1 MKCYHISINVSD
13 TKLIV
18 DILVNFNVINVTVIS
33 TNYRFK
39 YAINEILSKIKEMKI
54 DHTLPS
60 DPFPERVDVVIST
73 EIEKHSINFDKIF
86 IPKAYNIMYLY
97 SNIYLLA
104 NNKDRFENITIGID
118 PGKIIGFAVLSDD
131 GTILNATDLY
141 STTDVVKETISAYF
155 NIETNDF
162 IVKIGR
168 GGKTVKKEIITKLEK
183 TFHGKILVKIVNED
197 NTSIRRKRFISAKYG
212 KNATSA
218 ILIAKR

>member
-1 MKCYHISINVSD
+1 
-13 TKLIV
+13 
-18 DILVNFNVINVTVIS
+18 VINIVIIS

-39 YAINEILSKIKEMKI
+39 YAINEILSKIKEIKI

-73 EIEKHSINFDKIF
+73 EIEKHTINFDKIF

-141 STTDVVKETISAYF
+141 SVTDVIKETISAYF

-162 IVKIGR
+162 IVKIG
-168 GGKTVKKEIITKLEK
+168 GGGEKTREEIITKLEK
-183 TFHGKILVKIVNED
+183 TFHRKILVKIVNED
-197 NTSIRRKRFISAKYG
+197 NTSIGRKRHISAKYG

>member
-1 MKCYHISINVSD
+1 M
-13 TKLIV
+13 
-18 DILVNFNVINVTVIS
+18 INVTVIS

-39 YAINEILSKIKEMKI
+39 YAINEILSKIKEIKI

-73 EIEKHSINFDKIF
+73 EIEKHTINFDKIF

-104 NNKDRFENITIGID
+104 NNKDRFENIAIGID

-141 STTDVVKETISAYF
+141 SVTDVVKETISAYF
-155 NIETNDF
+155 NIETTDF
-162 IVKIGR
+162 IIKIGR
-168 GGKTVKKEIITKLEK
+168 GGKKIREEIITKLEK

-197 NTSIRRKRFISAKYG
+197 NTSIGIKMYIPAKYG

>member
-1 MKCYHISINVSD
+1 
-13 TKLIV
+13 
-18 DILVNFNVINVTVIS
+18 
-33 TNYRFK
+33 
-39 YAINEILSKIKEMKI
+39 
-54 DHTLPS
+54 
-60 DPFPERVDVVIST
+60 IST
-73 EIEKHSINFDKIF
+73 EIEKHSIHFDKIF

-168 GGKTVKKEIITKLEK
+168 GGKTVREEIITKLEK

-197 NTSIRRKRFISAKYG
+197 NTSIRRKRSISAKYG

>member
-1 MKCYHISINVSD
+1 
-13 TKLIV
+13 
-18 DILVNFNVINVTVIS
+18 VINVTVIS

-39 YAINEILSKIKEMKI
+39 YAINEILSKIKEIKI

-73 EIEKHSINFDKIF
+73 EIEKHTINFDKIF

-141 STTDVVKETISAYF
+141 SVTDVVKETISAYF
-155 NIETNDF
+155 NIETTDF

-168 GGKTVKKEIITKLEK
+168 GGKKIREEIITKLEK

-197 NTSIRRKRFISAKYG
+197 NTSIGIKMYISAKYG

>member
-1 MKCYHISINVSD
+1 M
-13 TKLIV
+13 
-18 DILVNFNVINVTVIS
+18 INVTVIS

-39 YAINEILSKIKEMKI
+39 YAINEILSKIKEIKI

-73 EIEKHSINFDKIF
+73 EIEKHTINFDKIF

-141 STTDVVKETISAYF
+141 SVTDVVKETISAYF
-155 NIETNDF
+155 NIETTDF

-168 GGKTVKKEIITKLEK
+168 GGKKIREEIITKLEK

-197 NTSIRRKRFISAKYG
+197 NTSIGIKMYISAKYG

>member
-1 MKCYHISINVSD
+1 M
-13 TKLIV
+13 
-18 DILVNFNVINVTVIS
+18 INVTVVS
-33 TNYRFK
+33 TNYRLM
-39 YAINEILSKIKEMKI
+39 YAINEILSKIKEIKI

-73 EIEKHSINFDKIF
+73 EIEKHTINFDKIF

-141 STTDVVKETISAYF
+141 SATDVVKETISAYF

-168 GGKTVKKEIITKLEK
+168 GGEKTREEIITKLEN
-183 TFHGKILVKIVNED
+183 TFHGKILVEIVNED
-197 NTSIRRKRFISAKYG
+197 NTSIGRKGSFSAKYG

>member
-1 MKCYHISINVSD
+1 M
-13 TKLIV
+13 
-18 DILVNFNVINVTVIS
+18 INVTVIS

-39 YAINEILSKIKEMKI
+39 YAINEILSKIKEIKI

-73 EIEKHSINFDKIF
+73 EIEKHTINFDKIF

-131 GTILNATDLY
+131 GTILNATDLC
-141 STTDVVKETISAYF
+141 SVTDVVKETISAYF
-155 NIETNDF
+155 NIETTDF

-168 GGKTVKKEIITKLEK
+168 GGKKIREEIITKLEK

-197 NTSIRRKRFISAKYG
+197 NTSIGIKMYISAKYG